1 MKGNPLLRLS
11 LILIALI
18 AVFWPVFKITRHSE
32 TLQLPPPPS
41 IPAVANTLSPKTSVT
56 STLRVTLLLHAA
68 PSPLHCAISQHGLS
82 LLSEKNLVSP
92 GEYRTAV
99 EITPG
104 EDLLVT
110 ATWKDDDPHALR
122 VEALVHGY
130 QAPLEKTFW
139 AQQTLE
145 DTLPIPESFLR

>member
-1 MKGNPLLRLS
+1 
-11 LILIALI
+11 
-18 AVFWPVFKITRHSE
+18 
-32 TLQLPPPPS
+32 
-41 IPAVANTLSPKTSVT
+41 
-56 STLRVTLLLHAA
+56 
-68 PSPLHCAISQHGLS
+68 
-82 LLSEKNLVSP
+82 VSP